1 MKFMESMKVSFG
13 YFVDWLGK
21 AKNKKIVVMI
31 AVILVLIIGIRVFD
45 RIKIENVKN
54 TPKTS
59 AVDNEKAKANA
70 NAESNNSIIEKPKIL
85 DQYQEYAEKNKDLI
99 GWIKI
104 PDTKIDG
111 PVMFTKEDENF
122 YLNKDFEKKDS
133 QNGSFIMDSDAIVGS
148 GTRKTDYLDGTK
160 PSTNLIIHGHN
171 MKSGEMFG
179 ELELYKDRVYGL
191 QHGVIYFDSLYEER
205 EYELIAAFF
214 TKVYLEEEDV
224 FKYYQFFQANTQAE
238 FDDFYKNIKMLSI
251 YDTGVEASYKDE
263 FITLSTCSY
272 QEDEGRF
279 VVIAKRRK

>member
-1 MKFMESMKVSFG
+1 M
-13 YFVDWLGK
+13 
-21 AKNKKIVVMI
+21 
-31 AVILVLIIGIRVFD
+31 
-45 RIKIENVKN
+45 
-54 TPKTS
+54 
-59 AVDNEKAKANA
+59 
-70 NAESNNSIIEKPKIL
+70 
-85 DQYQEYAEKNKDLI
+85 
-99 GWIKI
+99 
-104 PDTKIDG
+104 
-111 PVMFTKEDENF
+111 
-122 YLNKDFEKKDS
+122 
-133 QNGSFIMDSDAIVGS
+133 
-148 GTRKTDYLDGTK
+148 
-160 PSTNLIIHGHN
+160 
-171 MKSGEMFG
+171 
-179 ELELYKDRVYGL
+179 YGL